1 MAQLINIGFGNMV
14 NGDKIIS
21 MVSTDAAPVKRM
33 IQTARDEGMAVDAT
47 CGRRTR
53 TALIMESGHLVL
65 SALTTET
72 IAIRCRGGLKSNEEK
87 EEENDG

>member
-14 NGDKIIS
+14 NADKIVS
-21 MVSTDAAPVKRM
+21 LVSTDAAPVKRM
-33 IQTARDEGMAVDAT
+33 IQNARDEGMAVDAT

-53 TALIMESGHLVL
+53 TAMVMESGHLVL

-72 IAIRCRGGLKSNEEK
+72 IAIRSRGGLKNEEK